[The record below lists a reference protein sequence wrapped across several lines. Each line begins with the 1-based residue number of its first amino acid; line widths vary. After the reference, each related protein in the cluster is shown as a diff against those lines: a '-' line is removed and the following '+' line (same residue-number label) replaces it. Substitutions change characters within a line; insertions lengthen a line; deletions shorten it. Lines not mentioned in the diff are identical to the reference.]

1 MSPILGYEPALKN
14 YWSKISSQLTNW
26 KNSYQWPQ
34 NVFLQESLSLRNQLE
49 SRIQNDLNNRGYLD
63 KTTFD
68 AVMIWGFGRPSNLTD
83 TAIKEATQIAF
94 KYLAQE
100 RLKDASLTLTKLP
113 GIGISRASK
122 ILALSDQNN
131 LGIYDSRA
139 AHGLSDLSCDGRR
152 MIPIPPGKV
161 IAGDSHLST
170 DNFCSAFEQYVWVLR
185 GLHNYCQNDSTL
197 SRHFGRVSDLEIAF
211 FSRSRLSKSLLIN
224 NDPYTQA
231 ESMAEEDDRYLT
243 LGYGDR
249 AKSFWANIDE
259 SGITVFTGPG
269 GKTACKFDNEAIT
282 ACLTHF
288 SNSEWFLLGN
298 AIDNVKAG
306 SLGEYFKVHL
316 KLSPKFASHFAAILY
331 NQGRL
336 SFRYGSNNRVELKV
350 NK

>member
-1 MSPILGYEPALKN
+1 
-14 YWSKISSQLTNW
+14 
-26 KNSYQWPQ
+26 
-34 NVFLQESLSLRNQLE
+34 
-49 SRIQNDLNNRGYLD
+49 LD

-68 AVMIWGFGRPSNLTD
+68 AVMIWGFGHPSKLTENVI
-83 TAIKEATQIAF
+83 TEATKIAF

-100 RLKDASLTLTKLP
+100 RVKDAALILTRLP

-139 AHGLSDLSCDGRR
+139 AHGLSDLYYDGQR

-161 IAGDSHLST
+161 IAGDSHFAT
-170 DNFCSAFEQYVWVLR
+170 DNFCSAFERYIWVLR
-185 GLHNYCQNDSTL
+185 YLHICCQMDSSL
-197 SRHFGRVSDLEIAF
+197 SRNFSRVSDLEIAF
-211 FSRSRLSKSLLIN
+211 FSRSRLSKSFLLSN
-224 NDPYTQA
+224 APYNQA
-231 ESMAEEDDRYLT
+231 EPATEEDDHYLT

-259 SGITVFTGPG
+259 SGITIFTGPE
-269 GKTACKFDNEAIT
+269 GKTACKLNNEVIT
-282 ACLTHF
+282 TCLNHF
-288 SNSEWFLLGN
+288 SNSSWFLLGN

-306 SLGEYFKVHL
+306 SLGEYFKYQL

-336 SFRYGSNNRVELKV
+336 SFRYGSHNRVELKV